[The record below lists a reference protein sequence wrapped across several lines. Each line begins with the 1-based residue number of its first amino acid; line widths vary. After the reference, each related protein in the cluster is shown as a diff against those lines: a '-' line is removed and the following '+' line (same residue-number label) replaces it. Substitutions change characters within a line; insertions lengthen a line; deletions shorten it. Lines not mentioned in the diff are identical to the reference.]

1 MNYHVNPALKYALD
15 TEYDI
20 CHELAAISEEQ
31 GINLKQLEAE
41 SGLKKNTIRKI
52 FINYVHPKLK
62 NVLRIA
68 HSLGY
73 DLQLVKQERAGE

>member
-1 MNYHVNPALKYALD
+1 MNYHVNPDLKYALD

-41 SGLKKNTIRKI
+41 SGLKRITIHKI

-62 NVLRIA
+62 NVLRVA
-68 HSLGY
+68 HALGY
-73 DLQLVKQERAGE
+73 DLQLVKQERGGE

>member
-1 MNYHVNPALKYALD
+1 MNYHVNADLGYVLAS
-15 TEYDI
+15 ECNI

-31 GINLKQLEAE
+31 GVDLKKLEAK
-41 SGLKKNTIRKI
+41 SGLKRITIHKI

-68 HSLGY
+68 NSLGY
-73 DLQLVKQERAGE
+73 DLQLVKQERVDE